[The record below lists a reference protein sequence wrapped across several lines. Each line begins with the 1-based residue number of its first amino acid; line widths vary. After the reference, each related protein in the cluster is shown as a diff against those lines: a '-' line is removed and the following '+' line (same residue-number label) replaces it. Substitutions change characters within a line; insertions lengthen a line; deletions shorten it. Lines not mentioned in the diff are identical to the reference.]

1 MSGESHVLRGVKMSD
16 DSKIM
21 RWGTIIAAM
30 IIAVRIVLE
39 QAGAPE
45 TINNIFG
52 VAWLYLILPVLFA
65 LGIRAREYASPYKI
79 LLKDILLFAVYTRG
93 MVMFTY
99 MLAYIFKWSAPRFA
113 LDRGGNVSDNVG
125 AWTGLLL
132 IPIRNALIWI
142 GMAVIAGMIIGSV
155 ALLLK
160 RKTPTPVA
168 AS

>member
-1 MSGESHVLRGVKMSD
+1 MSD

-21 RWGTIIAAM
+21 RWGTIIAA
-30 IIAVRIVLE
+30 ITIVVRIVLE
-39 QAGAPE
+39 QAGASE
-45 TINNIFG
+45 MINNIFG

-65 LGIRAREYASPYKI
+65 LGIRARDYASPYRT
-79 LLKDILLFAVYTRG
+79 LLKDTLLFAVYTRV
-93 MVMFTY
+93 MVLFTY

-113 LDRGGNVSDNVG
+113 LERGGNVGENVG

-142 GMAVIAGMIIGSV
+142 GMATIAGMIIGSV
-155 ALLLK
+155 TLVLK
-160 RKTPTPVA
+160 RKTPTPAA